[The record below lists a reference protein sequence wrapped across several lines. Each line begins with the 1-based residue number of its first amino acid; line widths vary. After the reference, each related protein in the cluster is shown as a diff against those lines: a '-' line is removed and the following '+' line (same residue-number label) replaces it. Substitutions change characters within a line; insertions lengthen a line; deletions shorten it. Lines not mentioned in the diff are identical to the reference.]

1 MGLLSSRPSR
11 RLIVVVLLLIF
22 LLLLT
27 FIQYF
32 GHTSYSHSRP
42 LVSSRYPP
50 SRLDLDPDHFF
61 TQFRAFQSNFTAIC
75 PGSFN
80 PVYPQASLTLG
91 QQGRYAHLRHPD
103 LLGEG
108 LSRIEGNGKYMLV
121 TSIRQIQAQLPDLLN
136 TLLILTTFLGPDR
149 LSFSILEGPSDDC
162 TPKALE
168 LVVVPLLLS
177 LGVPEA
183 HIRLQTRQSKID
195 FDNQNRIQV
204 LAELR
209 NRAFEPLWDGSAI
222 GRDISAVVVFN
233 DVYLRA
239 SDVLELL
246 HQHLVAGV
254 KSGKETGITSGMD
267 YLERWPEWYYDVWV
281 GRTVS

>member
-1 MGLLSSRPSR
+1 
-11 RLIVVVLLLIF
+11 
-22 LLLLT
+22 
-27 FIQYF
+27 
-32 GHTSYSHSRP
+32 
-42 LVSSRYPP
+42 
-50 SRLDLDPDHFF
+50 
-61 TQFRAFQSNFTAIC
+61 
-75 PGSFN
+75 
-80 PVYPQASLTLG
+80 
-91 QQGRYAHLRHPD
+91 
-103 LLGEG
+103 
-108 LSRIEGNGKYMLV
+108 MLV

-162 TPKALE
+162 TPDALE
-168 LVVVPLLLS
+168 LVLLPLLLS

-195 FDNQNRIQV
+195 FDHHNRIRV

-209 NRAFEPLWDGSAI
+209 NRAFEPLWEDGPM
-222 GRDISAVVVFN
+222 GRDILAVVVFN

-239 SDVLELL
+239 SDALELL
-246 HQHLVAGV
+246 HQHLMAGA
-254 KSGKETGITSGMD
+254 KSGKETGVTTGMD